1 MASSNTKTA
10 HRSILASEAAVPKDL
25 LPPPGSIAILPT
37 DDPFYSYHVK
47 NILDNVPGA
56 KVEELSKDTR
66 AIVWLDVRG
75 PPAAERLGKILDDNP
90 QIGWVQLCQAGINN
104 IVPLFERHGKKVW
117 TSAKGSFGQPV
128 AEHALMLTLSLLRN
142 LPKRVR
148 ATSWGTPSGIS
159 LFGQRVTLVGAGG
172 ISLSLIS
179 LLEPFNVKV
188 TVLRRKAEPLDPSAV
203 PSSFKDGENL
213 IVRSFKELHSVLP
226 ETDVL
231 VIAAA
236 LTPDTRNM
244 IGEKELALLPQN
256 AVLVNVARGELV
268 DTDALTASLRKGSFA
283 GAGLDVTAPEP
294 LPADH
299 PLWSLQRDSGAS
311 FDKEL
316 EPDQKGNLIITPHTA
331 DTPDMIAP
339 LLAARFARNAKA
351 LLDGKGAFEGL
362 VDTVNGY

>member
-1 MASSNTKTA
+1 M
-10 HRSILASEAAVPKDL
+10 LA
-25 LPPPGSIAILPT
+25 
-37 DDPFYSYHVK
+37 
-47 NILDNVPGA
+47 
-56 KVEELSKDTR
+56 
-66 AIVWLDVRG
+66 
-75 PPAAERLGKILDDNP
+75 
-90 QIGWVQLCQAGINN
+90 
-104 IVPLFERHGKKVW
+104 
-117 TSAKGSFGQPV
+117 
-128 AEHALMLTLSLLRN
+128 LSLLRN
-142 LPKRVR
+142 LPKRIR

-159 LFGQRVTLVGAGG
+159 LFGQRITLVGAGG

-188 TVLRRKAEPLDPSAV
+188 TVLRRKAEPLDPAAV

-213 IVRSFKELHSVLP
+213 IVKSFKELHSVLP

-244 IGEKELALLPQN
+244 IGEKELALLPRN

-268 DTDALTASLRKGSFA
+268 DTDALTAALRKGSFA

-351 LLDGKGAFEGL
+351 LLDGQGAFEGL